1 MADQT
6 SKKKTAKKKVAK
18 KTAAKKTAAKKV
30 AAKKAG
36 AKKAPAKKTV
46 AKKAV
51 AKKAPAKK
59 APARKAPAKKAPVKK
74 QAAKKAK
81 PEASTKPGGRVRV
94 TLVRSTCNTP
104 RRHRLWVRGLGL
116 KRMHQTVEVEDT
128 PANRGMIN
136 RAAYMLR
143 VEEVA

>member
-1 MADQT
+1 MAKKKA
-6 SKKKTAKKKVAK
+6 SKKKVTKKQATKKATTKKVAAK

-30 AAKKAG
+30 AAKKTA
-36 AKKAPAKKTV
+36 AKKTAAKKSAAKAPASK
-46 AKKAV
+46 
-51 AKKAPAKK
+51 P
-59 APARKAPAKKAPVKK
+59 
-74 QAAKKAK
+74 AAK
-81 PEASTKPGGRVRV
+81 SGGRLRV
-94 TLVRSTCNTP
+94 TLVRSTSSTP
-104 RRHRLWVRGLGL
+104 QRHRLWVRGLGL

>member
-1 MADQT
+1 MAEQT
-6 SKKKTAKKKVAK
+6 SKKKTAKKKVTKKQATKKAAAK
-18 KTAAKKTAAKKV
+18 KTAAKKTAAKKT
-30 AAKKAG
+30 AAKKTV
-36 AKKAPAKKTV
+36 AKKTV

-59 APARKAPAKKAPVKK
+59 QPSKKAEPKST
-74 QAAKKAK
+74 AK
-81 PEASTKPGGRVRV
+81 SGGRLRV
-94 TLVRSTCNTP
+94 TLVRSTAATP

-116 KRMHQTVEVEDT
+116 KKMNQTVEVEDT

-136 RAAYMLR
+136 RAAYLLR